1 MPTLPTSL
9 YDDGIFAY
17 SLPILSDS
25 EIIAKKYF
33 CRTANVPSGLFR
45 SRLVS
50 SSIHLLFQIPWQPQA
65 LCAGRC
71 CPPSIPSERSIPCPC
86 ADDGRCPTPTL
97 QKRASILM
105 CPSLLS
111 PQVSPPLP
119 RQIVPLHALLALR
132 LFLLSFSFFLFI
144 LEVTSLC
151 AGPLLF
157 IVQTPVFTAATPV
170 AACSLSFLST
180 VQALPSSSS
189 RRVLSLNS

>member
-9 YDDGIFAY
+9 YDDEIFAY
-17 SLPILSDS
+17 SSPILSDS
-25 EIIAKKYF
+25 GIIAKNYF
-33 CRTANVPSGLFR
+33 CRNGRCSFGLFR
-45 SRLVS
+45 SGLVS

-71 CPPSIPSERSIPCPC
+71 CSPSKPSERSIPSPC
-86 ADDGRCPTPTL
+86 ADDGRPPTPTL

-111 PQVSPPLP
+111 PQVSPPRL

-132 LFLLSFSFFLFI
+132 LFFLSFSFFFL

-170 AACSLSFLST
+170 AACFPFFLST